1 MRKICILLLLAGFG
15 TAAWSQSSKFNFY
28 SNNVQFDRN
37 QQAHFVELKDS
48 YQVSSS
54 DALAFLNALLFAESG
69 AELKLLRSESDGI
82 GYEHRRYSVYFQNI
96 LVAGKNVVAHFRDGK
111 LISFNGELADVELPI
126 NSFVISESAALN
138 AALLK
143 VGATKYKWQNKE
155 EEAQMALI
163 FNEPSFSYY
172 PKAEKVII
180 EKEGQCIKAYK
191 FNIYAE
197 EPLYRADVFVNASS
211 GKIVEELNLICTANT
226 PGTAPTKY
234 SGTQTITCDLTNSLY
249 TLRESPRGPGLGVET
264 YNCKNTTSYAQ
275 NNFTSTTASW
285 SLSAFDQGALD
296 AHWGA
301 ETTYDY
307 FLNIHNR
314 NSINNAGFKL
324 VSFVHYSTNY
334 ANAFWDGNRMTYG
347 DGSGAYKIFT
357 SLDVCGHEIS
367 HGLTSNSSNLIYQN
381 ESGALNESYSDIFG
395 ACIEAYGRPTN
406 WNWKVGEDITTNNG
420 GLRNM
425 SNPNL
430 FGDPDTYGG
439 TSWYGGTQ
447 DNGGVH
453 TNSGVSNFWFYLLT
467 QGGTGTNDIGNTYS
481 VTGIGI
487 LNAGRIAFRAN
498 TVYYTSSTNYATAR
512 NLSIQAAKDLFGD
525 CSPEMIAT
533 INAWHAVGIGNKFIP
548 GSLAPNFSADM
559 VTWCNVPATINFT
572 NLTPYAA
579 GYLWDFGD
587 GSSVATATNAIHTY
601 TAGGSYN
608 VKLKANGCSNLNDSI
623 TKTAYIS
630 INIPAV
636 PVSSNVTGC
645 AGAPVT
651 LAANG
656 NNTLKWYSNAAATT
670 AIATGS
676 VITTG
681 PVTTNT
687 TFYVANTVSNSP
699 SFGGKPTAVGGG
711 FLANSAQWLLFD
723 VIQTG
728 TLNSVVVNA
737 GGAGNRT
744 IELRDNS
751 NTVLN
756 SLPVNLS
763 SGSNTII
770 LYFPL
775 SPGTGYR
782 LGLASGTANLYRST
796 QGVTYPYPIAN
807 CVNITGSSAGPNS
820 YYWFYNWQV
829 TAEDCK
835 SALVPVAVNVQPAPS
850 VNMNALATEACN
862 DDVFQLSGSP
872 AGGVFSG
879 TGVNGTSFSAA
890 GMATGAYTVTYTYT
904 DNNGCAGTDA
914 KVVQT
919 SECTGLTAINSS
931 ANALVFPNPVRDQL
945 SISGAVGY
953 TALIYDV
960 TGRIVASNKLNSETS
975 TIELSQL
982 AKGVY
987 TLKLMDAKGQLSLNQ
1002 KLIKE

>member
-1 MRKICILLLLAGFG
+1 
-15 TAAWSQSSKFNFY
+15 
-28 SNNVQFDRN
+28 
-37 QQAHFVELKDS
+37 
-48 YQVSSS
+48 
-54 DALAFLNALLFAESG
+54 
-69 AELKLLRSESDGI
+69 
-82 GYEHRRYSVYFQNI
+82 
-96 LVAGKNVVAHFRDGK
+96 
-111 LISFNGELADVELPI
+111 
-126 NSFVISESAALN
+126 
-138 AALLK
+138 
-143 VGATKYKWQNKE
+143 
-155 EEAQMALI
+155 
-163 FNEPSFSYY
+163 
-172 PKAEKVII
+172 
-180 EKEGQCIKAYK
+180 
-191 FNIYAE
+191 
-197 EPLYRADVFVNASS
+197 
-211 GKIVEELNLICTANT
+211 
-226 PGTAPTKY
+226 
-234 SGTQTITCDLTNSLY
+234 
-249 TLRESPRGPGLGVET
+249 
-264 YNCKNTTSYAQ
+264 
-275 NNFTSTTASW
+275 
-285 SLSAFDQGALD
+285 
-296 AHWGA
+296 
-301 ETTYDY
+301 
-307 FLNIHNR
+307 
-314 NSINNAGFKL
+314 
-324 VSFVHYSTNY
+324 
-334 ANAFWDGNRMTYG
+334 
-347 DGSGAYKIFT
+347 
-357 SLDVCGHEIS
+357 
-367 HGLTSNSSNLIYQN
+367 
-381 ESGALNESYSDIFG
+381 
-395 ACIEAYGRPTN
+395 
-406 WNWKVGEDITTNNG
+406 
-420 GLRNM
+420 
-425 SNPNL
+425 
-430 FGDPDTYGG
+430 
-439 TSWYGGTQ
+439 
-447 DNGGVH
+447 
-453 TNSGVSNFWFYLLT
+453 
-467 QGGTGTNDIGNTYS
+467 
-481 VTGIGI
+481 
-487 LNAGRIAFRAN
+487 
-498 TVYYTSSTNYATAR
+498 
-512 NLSIQAAKDLFGD
+512 
-525 CSPEMIAT
+525 
-533 INAWHAVGIGNKFIP
+533 
-548 GSLAPNFSADM
+548 
-559 VTWCNVPATINFT
+559 
-572 NLTPYAA
+572 
-579 GYLWDFGD
+579 
-587 GSSVATATNAIHTY
+587 
-601 TAGGSYN
+601 

>member
-1 MRKICILLLLAGFG
+1 MRKIFFLLFLAGIANVAG
-15 TAAWSQSSKFNFY
+15 SQTSKFNLY

-37 QQAHFVELKDS
+37 QQAHFVELKES
-48 YQVSSS
+48 YRVSSS
-54 DALAFLNALLFAESG
+54 DAVAFLNSVLFAQSG
-69 AELKLLRSESDGI
+69 AELKLERTESDGI
-82 GYEHRRYSVYFQNI
+82 GYEHRRYNVFFQNT
-96 LVAGKNVVAHFRDGK
+96 LVCGKNIVAHFRDGK
-111 LISFNGELADVELPI
+111 LISFNGELADIEQPV
-126 NSFVISESAALN
+126 NSFAIGESAALN

-143 VGATKYKWQNKE
+143 VGAKKYKWQNKE
-155 EEAQMALI
+155 EEVQMALI
-163 FNEPSFSYY
+163 FNEPTFSYQ

-180 EKEGQCIKAYK
+180 EKDGQFVRAYK

-197 EPLYRADVFVNASS
+197 EPLYRADVFVNAST
-211 GKIVEELNLICTANT
+211 GKVIEELNQICTANT

-301 ETTYDY
+301 EMTYDY
-307 FLNIHNR
+307 FLNVHNR

-324 VSFVHYSTNY
+324 VSFVHYNTNY
-334 ANAFWDGNRMTYG
+334 NNAFWDGNRMTYG
-347 DGSGAYKIFT
+347 DGSGGYRIFT

-367 HGLTSNSSNLIYQN
+367 HGLTSNSSNLAYQN

-395 ACIEAYGRPTN
+395 ACIEAYGRPNN
-406 WNWKVGEDITTNNG
+406 WNWKVGEDITTNNA

-439 TSWYGGTQ
+439 TNWYGGTQ

-467 QGGTGTNDIGNTYS
+467 QGGSGTNDIGNTYS

-533 INAWHAVGIGNKFIP
+533 INAWHAVGIGNKFVP

-559 VTWCNVPATINFT
+559 VSWCNVPATINFT
-572 NLTPYAA
+572 NLTPYAT
-579 GYLWDFGD
+579 GYVWDFGD
-587 GSSVATATNAIHTY
+587 GSSTATSTNVVHTY
-601 TAGGSYN
+601 TAGGIYN
-608 VKLKANGCSNLNDSI
+608 VKLKASGCSNMNDSI
-623 TKTAYIS
+623 TKNAFIS

-636 PVSSNVTGC
+636 PVSSAIAGC

-651 LAANG
+651 LMANG
-656 NNTLKWYSNAAATT
+656 NNMLKWFDSPAATNV
-670 AIATGS
+670 IATGS
-676 VITTG
+676 QVTTG
-681 PVTTNT
+681 PITTNT
-687 TFYVANTVSNSP
+687 TFYVANTISNTP
-699 SFGGKPTAVGGG
+699 SFGGKPTVVGGG
-711 FLANSAQWLLFD
+711 YLTNSAQWLVFD

-744 IELRDNS
+744 IELRDAQ
-751 NTVLN
+751 NTVIN
-756 SLPVNLS
+756 SLPINLT
-763 SGSNTII
+763 SGSNTVV

-775 SPGTGYR
+775 TPGTNYK
-782 LGLASGTANLYRST
+782 LGLAAGTANLYRST
-796 QGVTYPYPIAN
+796 QGVTYPYGIAN

-850 VNMNALATEACN
+850 VNMSAIATEACS
-862 DDVFQLSGSP
+862 DDVLQLSGSP

-890 GMATGAYTVTYTYT
+890 GMSAGAYTVTYTYT
-904 DNNGCAGTDA
+904 DNNGCAGTHA

-919 SECTGLTAINSS
+919 SECTGIGSTTAVSN
-931 ANALVFPNPVRDQL
+931 LRVFPNPVLNQL
-945 SISGAVGY
+945 SIAGAEGQ
-953 TALIYDV
+953 TAFIYDV
-960 TGRIVASNKLNSETS
+960 TGRLVLSNQLSSENNS
-975 TIELSQL
+975 IELSQL
-982 AKGVY
+982 AKGIY
-987 TLKLMDAKGQLSLNQ
+987 TLKVLDQKGQVNLNQ